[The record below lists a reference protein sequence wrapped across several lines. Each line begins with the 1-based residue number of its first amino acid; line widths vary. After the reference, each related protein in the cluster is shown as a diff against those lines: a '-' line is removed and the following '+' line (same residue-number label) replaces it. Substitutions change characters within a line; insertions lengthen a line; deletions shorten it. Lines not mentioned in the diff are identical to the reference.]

1 MISRIQASI
10 SYQIVFVFAFSIL
23 IICSAVIW
31 NINDIGYQTRSF
43 EHYKISKTTY
53 LDLNELETISKGIR
67 YYFNSTQSSLEV
79 SFPNSPDT
87 SVFNDKEISHMKD
100 VKTII
105 HYIYVLFA
113 LTLGIVIATIFGYI
127 QNSYAKK
134 RFFQLMIISS
144 IITLVTTI
152 LIGVLMLFAFE
163 QMFLLFHLISFNND
177 DWILNPS
184 TDYLLMMYP
193 LPFWFSVSARVGIMI
208 IIISIISLII
218 SVYSNRKLA

>member
-1 MISRIQASI
+1 
-10 SYQIVFVFAFSIL
+10 
-23 IICSAVIW
+23 
-31 NINDIGYQTRSF
+31 
-43 EHYKISKTTY
+43 
-53 LDLNELETISKGIR
+53 
-67 YYFNSTQSSLEV
+67 
-79 SFPNSPDT
+79 
-87 SVFNDKEISHMKD
+87 VFNDKEISHMKD

-105 HYIYVLFA
+105 HYIYALFA